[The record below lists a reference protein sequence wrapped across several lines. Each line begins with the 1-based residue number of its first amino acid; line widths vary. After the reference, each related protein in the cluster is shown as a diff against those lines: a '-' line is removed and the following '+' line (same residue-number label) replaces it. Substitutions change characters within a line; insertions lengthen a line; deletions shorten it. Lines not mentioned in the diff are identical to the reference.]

1 MRDQSAPQKDRA
13 ASVMSASR
21 PSSPWRVVAVTPRAS
36 YKLRVRFADGLEGDV
51 DMSVLIFSERAGVFA
66 ALKDEALFNDVFVDQ
81 GAVAWPNE
89 LDLAPD
95 AMHRAIRA
103 TGSFIPGMEQAA

>member
-1 MRDQSAPQKDRA
+1 MGAQ
-13 ASVMSASR
+13 R
-21 PSSPWRVVAVTPRAS
+21 PSSAWRVVAVGPQDS
-36 YKLRVRFADGLEGDV
+36 YKIQVRFADGLEGVV

-66 ALKDEALFNDVFVDQ
+66 ALKDETLFKSVLVEQ
-81 GAVAWPNE
+81 GAVAWPNG

-103 TGSFIPGMEQAA
+103 TGTFIPGMEQAA